1 MNLICGCQILTEEQL
16 LSRHLLSG
24 VIKIRE
30 KHKVSRV
37 RHAVLNGCK
46 HYMLNLALMLE
57 HVCRMRLWATL
68 TWTAACLSIAIPT
81 MHHKPIFWD
90 AMHCRPRKKRHVTDD
105 LKLNL
110 NKWKVFKKKKFR
122 VLFIW
127 FVPTVQSLM
136 QKNKQKKNQAE
147 EQQRSTALA
156 VVRNNTERLWTGAAC
171 WVQWCYLHLSRGT
184 YWQRGAA

>member
-37 RHAVLNGCK
+37 RHTVLNGCK

-57 HVCRMRLWATL
+57 HVCTMRLWATL

-81 MHHKPIFWD
+81 MHHKPTFWD
-90 AMHCRPRKKRHVTDD
+90 AMHCRPRKKDTLPMTSSWTSINERS
-105 LKLNL
+105 LKKNNYGCFSFGLFQPSRVSCKKTN
-110 NKWKVFKKKKFR
+110 KKKPSK
-122 VLFIW
+122 
-127 FVPTVQSLM
+127 
-136 QKNKQKKNQAE
+136 
-147 EQQRSTALA
+147 
-156 VVRNNTERLWTGAAC
+156 GAPR
-171 WVQWCYLHLSRGT
+171 WP
-184 YWQRGAA
+184 